1 MKKTKR
7 QQAILDIIRKNPTAT
22 LQEIADEFGKPSK
35 SNIHKHIENL
45 KEQGFLIKNSGRYI
59 IKEDKSP
66 ITYIPFYGYAQCGY
80 NDILQESNVKDYIPL
95 PTAFLPSA
103 TEDLFL
109 IKAKGDSMTPA
120 INEDSFVLFRKNFN
134 NGTPKV
140 GTIVLVYH
148 DEGLKI
154 KRFDKYTEAGKTIF
168 RLTSDNK
175 AEFKP
180 INLDSN
186 DENVQIVGTYVG
198 VMDIKENKDVK

>member
-1 MKKTKR
+1 MKKTKC
-7 QQAILDIIRKNPTAT
+7 QQTILDIIRKNPMAT

-66 ITYIPFYGYAQCGY
+66 ITYVSFYGYAQCGY

-95 PTAFLPSA
+95 PTAFLPST

-109 IKAKGDSMTPA
+109 IKAKGVSMTPT
-120 INEDSFVLFRKNFN
+120 INEDSLVLFRKNFN
-134 NGTPKV
+134 NGTPKA

-198 VMDIKENKDVK
+198 VMDIKENKDVE